1 MNEPMQGFRDMVAHI
16 NALLTEALQ
25 VSAEIIGRPEEATA
39 KPVNSK
45 DAPPP
50 GAYLLAELRDQL
62 TDVENLALELRG
74 QMRRI
79 IERI

>member
-39 KPVNSK
+39 KPVN
-45 DAPPP
+45 
-50 GAYLLAELRDQL
+50 
-62 TDVENLALELRG
+62 
-74 QMRRI
+74 
-79 IERI
+79 